1 MKWCCSGR
9 IVADVVVQVACHSQ
23 KTPDGFFAFWR
34 AAFLDCFY
42 FVWWRFQPVLSEDMS
57 KKVNLLFPAAGLG
70 VLDCRA
76 GGRGFDSRDRT
87 NTQGLKITEKWRYSL
102 CPANDETFAW
112 RSSISTFVLNIHW
125 HSIECIFFPNCH
137 FSLLN
142 VTPWSLAH
150 LSDLSAS
157 LCFASSLL
165 PRSMSSLGSSS
176 GVCLRRLWTLL
187 HRKHLVK
194 I

>member
-1 MKWCCSGR
+1 MGQKIPLFCRLRCCLPDWFFFFFLPFEFVSFR
-9 IVADVVVQVACHSQ
+9 VADKVVLLWPHSCWCSC
-23 KTPDGFFAFWR
+23 PSSLPFPENSLR
-34 AAFLDCFY
+34 LLCFLEGCLS
-42 FVWWRFQPVLSEDMS
+42 WLLLLLRFQPVLSEDMS

-70 VLDCRA
+70 VLDCRT

-112 RSSISTFVLNIHW
+112 RSSISTSVLNIHW

-142 VTPWSLAH
+142 VTPWSLA
-150 LSDLSAS
+150 
-157 LCFASSLL
+157 C
-165 PRSMSSLGSSS
+165 
-176 GVCLRRLWTLL
+176 
-187 HRKHLVK
+187 
-194 I
+194 